1 MHAQRWSCYCGVA
14 TGKTGRQSFITQSV
28 ACGNDDLDTA
38 AATKYRDP
46 KTMRVR
52 NGMLTEAV
60 GGIGLALKRTR
71 EQGRCWNCRNYSSAG
86 IGD

>member
-38 AATKYRDP
+38 AATKYRAVD
-46 KTMRVR
+46 TAAAHQGGWR
-52 NGMLTEAV
+52 NRSGFETNE
-60 GGIGLALKRTR
+60 RTR
-71 EQGRCWNCRNYSSAG
+71 T
-86 IGD
+86 